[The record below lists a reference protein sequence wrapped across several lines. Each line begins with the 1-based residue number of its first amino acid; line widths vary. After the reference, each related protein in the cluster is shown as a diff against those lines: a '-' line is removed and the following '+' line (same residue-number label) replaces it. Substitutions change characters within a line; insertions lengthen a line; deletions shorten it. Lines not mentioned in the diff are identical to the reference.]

1 MLYHVQV
8 KFQKLESYKL
18 SENVHIDKI
27 MDHLFSSSSLT
38 TSAPS
43 TVRILNRSILDE
55 NPSNGLCGP
64 LVEVELTFRLVGT
77 FIALSASCCPFG
89 LGANLRCNNSPPPWD
104 FTSCVAGKKHWSIW
118 YGIRVPAMQNF
129 GLILLF
135 SVELVRGNSSNI
147 LPFEAK
153 ESKAMLKIFYW
164 LWGKMKL

>member
-64 LVEVELTFRLVGT
+64 LVEVELTFRLL
-77 FIALSASCCPFG
+77 AAAHLG
-89 LGANLRCNNSPPPWD
+89 LEQIYDAIILLLHKILLLVLLGRNIDQYDTESGFPPCKILDSFYCFLLNL
-104 FTSCVAGKKHWSIW
+104 FE
-118 YGIRVPAMQNF
+118 GIRQTF
-129 GLILLF
+129 CLLK
-135 SVELVRGNSSNI
+135 RRNQ
-147 LPFEAK
+147 
-153 ESKAMLKIFYW
+153 
-164 LWGKMKL
+164 KLC